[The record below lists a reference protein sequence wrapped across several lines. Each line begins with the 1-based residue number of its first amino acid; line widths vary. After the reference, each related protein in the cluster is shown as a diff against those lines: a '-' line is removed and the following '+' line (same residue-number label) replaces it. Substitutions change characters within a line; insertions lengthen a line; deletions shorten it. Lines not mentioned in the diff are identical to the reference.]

1 MEPRHAWLG
10 VYMRWVVLLFGF
22 FFLTACV
29 VIMPAASA
37 QTGSPVVTVPMTP
50 IAEWPP
56 AAAWQNPANAP
67 AGNQAAG
74 NPATGNQMGAY
85 AAPNANQVSGVNQA
99 GGATTPPQPNVN
111 TSLNPVQA
119 GADHFAGVDSVYRVP
134 VNEVGLADAA
144 REARQKVAKDR
155 PKVFTNDDVARLRR
169 AAGEPPVGISPST
182 GPVAN
187 EQTMPASDV
196 TAPTAPNMSNRN
208 NEPNA
213 QQNSGQQNSN
223 GVQNNMPA
231 GDQTTPPAPM
241 NQNQPKRSPFRRK
254 Q

>member
-1 MEPRHAWLG
+1 MK
-10 VYMRWVVLLFGF
+10 WVLVLFGF
-22 FFLTACV
+22 FFFTMCL
-29 VIMPAASA
+29 VITPAASA

-56 AAAWQNPANAP
+56 AVAWQNPANAP
-67 AGNQAAG
+67 TGNQAAG
-74 NPATGNQMGAY
+74 NPATGNQMGAGAY
-85 AAPNANQVSGVNQA
+85 AMPNQVAGVNQA
-99 GGATTPPQPNVN
+99 AGATTPPQPNVN
-111 TSLNPVQA
+111 TSLNLVQA

-144 REARQKVAKDR
+144 REARQKLAKDR

-169 AAGEPPVGISPST
+169 AAGEPLVGISPST

-196 TAPTAPNMSNRN
+196 TAPTTPNMSNRN

-231 GDQTTPPAPM
+231 RDQTPL
-241 NQNQPKRSPFRRK
+241 
-254 Q
+254 

>member
-1 MEPRHAWLG
+1 MK
-10 VYMRWVVLLFGF
+10 WVLVLFGF
-22 FFLTACV
+22 FFFTMCL
-29 VIMPAASA
+29 VITPAASA
-37 QTGSPVVTVPMTP
+37 QTSSPVVTVPMTP

-56 AAAWQNPANAP
+56 SVAWQNPANAP
-67 AGNQAAG
+67 AGNQPAG
-74 NPATGNQMGAY
+74 NQATGNQMGAY
-85 AAPNANQVSGVNQA
+85 AMPNQVAGVNQA
-99 GGATTPPQPNVN
+99 SGATTPPQPNVN
-111 TSLNPVQA
+111 TSLNLVQA

-144 REARQKVAKDR
+144 REARQKLAKDR

-169 AAGEPPVGISPST
+169 VAGEPPVGISPST

-196 TAPTAPNMSNRN
+196 TAPTTPNMSNRN

-241 NQNQPKRSPFRRK
+241 KNQSKRSPFRRK